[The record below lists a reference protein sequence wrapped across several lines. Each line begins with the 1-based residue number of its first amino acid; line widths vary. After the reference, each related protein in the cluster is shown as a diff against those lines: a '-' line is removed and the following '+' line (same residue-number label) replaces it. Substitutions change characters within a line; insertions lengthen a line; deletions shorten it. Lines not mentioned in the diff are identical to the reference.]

1 MIMYDT
7 IFEQNIC
14 LHIRILFIKQSTYD
28 SRGTKYSRR
37 MYAAGDTRWKRK
49 NKRTRRVKK
58 SMAYKYGCS
67 NNSGSFI
74 AQQYEIDVLISAF
87 FILLYRVGSFISELT
102 DRISCDFLHIS
113 YDRVG
118 KWLDL
123 SEK

>member
-1 MIMYDT
+1 MIR
-7 IFEQNIC
+7 EV
-14 LHIRILFIKQSTYD
+14 QST
-28 SRGTKYSRR
+28 
-37 MYAAGDTRWKRK
+37 AGECTQLAIHGENEKT
-49 NKRTRRVKK
+49 NVRTRRVKK
-58 SMAYKYGCS
+58 SMAKMAYKYGCS
-67 NNSGSFI
+67 NNSASFI

-87 FILLYRVGSFISELT
+87 FIILYRVGSFISELT